1 MVSRADNLGEGV
13 DRIWGRT
20 CRHFCPTC
28 GTRGE
33 ERTSSSLLR
42 AGAWGHFRDFCL
54 NFSALCP
61 YTSCGRQM
69 EVIGEVVSID
79 SLSLRGAGI
88 RQGLGLGCGPVEV
101 VAAVVLIDS
110 SLLRR
115 LGTGQGLALGCCLLD
130 GPVLDSYLTA

>member
-1 MVSRADNLGEGV
+1 MVSGADNLGEGV
-13 DRIWGRT
+13 NRIWGRT
-20 CRHFCPTC
+20 HRCFRPTC
-28 GTRGE
+28 GARGE

-42 AGAWGHFRDFCL
+42 AGAWGCFRDFCL
-54 NFSALCP
+54 NFSALSP

-101 VAAVVLIDS
+101 VVGLRSIDI
-110 SLLRR
+110 SLLNQLCNR
-115 LGTGQGLALGCCLLD
+115 LGF
-130 GPVLDSYLTA
+130 

>member
-1 MVSRADNLGEGV
+1 MVSGANNNLGEGI

-20 CRHFCPTC
+20 HRQFCPMC
-28 GTRGE
+28 GARGE

-42 AGAWGHFRDFCL
+42 ARAWGCFRDFCL

-61 YTSCGRQM
+61 YTSCRQWM
-69 EVIGEVVSID
+69 EVIGEVVLIG

-101 VAAVVLIDS
+101 VEEVGLIDS
-110 SLLRR
+110 SLLR
-115 LGTGQGLALGCCLLD
+115 
-130 GPVLDSYLTA
+130 